1 MSSNSRREQPKMVS
15 WTVMTVG
22 GTAVTHSYHLPPAA
36 AEATRFVISI
46 DTIISSA
53 LSGETKTLRL
63 ANPMVTYNPAYIISI
78 AFDSYGQAEL
88 DNAVGEV
95 ERTAGFRTAS
105 H

>member
-1 MSSNSRREQPKMVS
+1 MVS

-22 GTAVTHSYHLPPAA
+22 GTAVTHRYHLPPAA

-95 ERTAGFRTAS
+95 ERTAGFRTS
-105 H
+105 SD

>member
-1 MSSNSRREQPKMVS
+1 
-15 WTVMTVG
+15 MTVG

-63 ANPMVTYNPAYIISI
+63 ANPMVTYYIISI

-95 ERTAGFRTAS
+95 ERTAGFRTS
-105 H
+105 SD